1 MGRHGGGSRSGGSS
15 RSSSS
20 SRSRGGS
27 RSSGARTSSKPFAG
41 CYNRSY
47 VNRRG
52 KRINFYTSDSSFG
65 TKSGWSIGL
74 AVPLIFV
81 TIHMLIMVSA
91 FCTGLITPGSKVN
104 GDSNRIMVVDTIDIM
119 TAEEEKKTLDVLYKV
134 YAKSGMPITVYTD
147 DFEWRSHY
155 DYLGVYSEELYYR
168 IGFDE
173 DAMIILFTTDGDT
186 NFYDWEYDVY
196 CGDDT
201 IKCFS
206 DATFDKVL
214 DNFQKAMSKQNL
226 AYALEYTWNSV
237 MDELATTKI
246 NWGGLPIVLVLLA
259 FYSIFYIAILSGAKQ
274 QNDAYKYFKENPQ
287 ELTHVPMTLY
297 GTCPACGASNS
308 TQSET
313 CPYCGT
319 LLKISDGDVKFVE
332 PK

>member
-1 MGRHGGGSRSGGSS
+1 M
-15 RSSSS
+15 
-20 SRSRGGS
+20 
-27 RSSGARTSSKPFAG
+27 
-41 CYNRSY
+41 
-47 VNRRG
+47 
-52 KRINFYTSDSSFG
+52 
-65 TKSGWSIGL
+65 
-74 AVPLIFV
+74 
-81 TIHMLIMVSA
+81 
-91 FCTGLITPGSKVN
+91 
-104 GDSNRIMVVDTIDIM
+104 
-119 TAEEEKKTLDVLYKV
+119 
-134 YAKSGMPITVYTD
+134 
-147 DFEWRSHY
+147 
-155 DYLGVYSEELYYR
+155 
-168 IGFDE
+168 
-173 DAMIILFTTDGDT
+173 
-186 NFYDWEYDVY
+186 Y

-214 DNFQKAMSKQNL
+214 DNFQKAMSKQNF

-259 FYSIFYIAILSGAKQ
+259 FYSIFYIALLSGAKQ